1 MKLHELFNGIDD
13 TFGLENEFR
22 SDYVDTDKI
31 ISMTNEKLGISQ
43 KKPFPKIKF
52 IFLFA
57 AAFIALSAVIA
68 VSAVIKNNTADTFD
82 DIFTG
87 EPNAVGL
94 YESRHVSF
102 SSPDENLQVD
112 VMGITADNQNVYAM
126 LKVTHKDNS
135 PFAEDGYIYG
145 LYAVEGDFY
154 DDNYRS
160 AIKCRTKD
168 GEPLGNIGIAGGYT
182 NKYFLSDDR
191 TEMKIYLSVDVRGL
205 NAQGGEITYKNV
217 NYTAQKI
224 YDIKE
229 SFDEVTNQ
237 TWIDNMDLLEN
248 ESENYHIIRTGDSYV
263 LCKTVQKTF
272 DLPFEITFS
281 LDYSVENNIWLNPS
295 RINATNILTPVATDF
310 SAVISNFSLDIKSSC
325 SPSTAVKATPDE
337 NFHLVNFRDIDSK
350 NSVITLDDGTSY
362 YLVISS
368 AGGGINENT
377 NRFEEHI
384 KFQYKTVPDPAL
396 ADEIIVIDTRKI
408 KQITINGDVI
418 YTKGEFK
425 NVDKADIP

>member
-145 LYAVEGDFY
+145 LYAVQGDFY

-295 RINATNILTPVATDF
+295 RISATNILTPVATDF

-337 NFHLVNFRDIDSK
+337 NFHLINFRDIDSK

-408 KQITINGDVI
+408 KQIIINGDII
-418 YTKGEFK
+418 YTKGAFE
-425 NVDKADIP
+425 NVDKTDIP

>member
-13 TFGLENEFR
+13 TFGLEDEFQ

-31 ISMTNEKLGISQ
+31 ISMTNEKLGINQ
-43 KKPFPKIKF
+43 KKPFLKIKF

-57 AAFIALSAVIA
+57 AAFIALFAVIG
-68 VSAVIKNNTADTFD
+68 VSAVITNNTADTFD

-94 YESRHVSF
+94 YESRHVNF
-102 SSPDENLQVD
+102 SSPDENLQVN

-126 LKVTHKDNS
+126 LKATHKDGS

-145 LYAVEGDFY
+145 LYAVQGDFY

-160 AIKCRTKD
+160 AITCRTKD
-168 GEPLGNIGIAGGYT
+168 GEPLGNLGLAGGYT
-182 NKYFLSDDR
+182 NRYFLSDDR
-191 TEMKIYLSVDVRGL
+191 TEMKIYLSVDVKGL

-248 ESENYHIIRTGDSYV
+248 ENENYHIIRTGESYV
-263 LCKTVQKTF
+263 LCRTVQKTF

-295 RINATNILTPVATDF
+295 RINATN
-310 SAVISNFSLDIKSSC
+310 
-325 SPSTAVKATPDE
+325 VKATPDE

-408 KQITINGDVI
+408 KQIIINGDII
-418 YTKGEFK
+418 YTKGAFE

>member
-13 TFGLENEFR
+13 TFGLEDEFQ

-31 ISMTNEKLGISQ
+31 ISMTNEKLGINQ

-57 AAFIALSAVIA
+57 AAFIALFAVIG
-68 VSAVIKNNTADTFD
+68 VSAVITNNTADTFD

-94 YESRHVSF
+94 YESRHVNF
-102 SSPDENLQVD
+102 SSPDENLQVN

-126 LKVTHKDNS
+126 LKATHKDGS
-135 PFAEDGYIYG
+135 TFAEDGYIYG
-145 LYAVEGDFY
+145 LYAVQGDFY

-160 AIKCRTKD
+160 AITCRTKD
-168 GEPLGNIGIAGGYT
+168 GEPLGNLGLAGGYT
-182 NKYFLSDDR
+182 NRYFLSDDR

-248 ESENYHIIRTGDSYV
+248 EDYHIIRTGESYV
-263 LCKTVQKTF
+263 LCRTVQKTF

-281 LDYSVENNIWLNPS
+281 LNYSVENNIWLNPS
-295 RINATNILTPVATDF
+295 RISATDILTPVATDF

-337 NFHLVNFRDIDSK
+337 NFHLVNFYDIDSK

-408 KQITINGDVI
+408 KQITINGDII
-418 YTKGEFK
+418 YTKGEH
-425 NVDKADIP
+425 NNS

>member
-1 MKLHELFNGIDD
+1 
-13 TFGLENEFR
+13 
-22 SDYVDTDKI
+22 
-31 ISMTNEKLGISQ
+31 
-43 KKPFPKIKF
+43 
-52 IFLFA
+52 
-57 AAFIALSAVIA
+57 
-68 VSAVIKNNTADTFD
+68 
-82 DIFTG
+82 
-87 EPNAVGL
+87 
-94 YESRHVSF
+94 
-102 SSPDENLQVD
+102 
-112 VMGITADNQNVYAM
+112 
-126 LKVTHKDNS
+126 
-135 PFAEDGYIYG
+135 
-145 LYAVEGDFY
+145 
-154 DDNYRS
+154 
-160 AIKCRTKD
+160 
-168 GEPLGNIGIAGGYT
+168 
-182 NKYFLSDDR
+182 
-191 TEMKIYLSVDVRGL
+191 MKIYLSVDVRGL

-263 LCKTVQKTF
+263 LCQTVQKTF

-408 KQITINGDVI
+408 KQITINGDII
-418 YTKGEFK
+418 YTKGEFQ
-425 NVDKADIP
+425 NVDKTDIP

>member
-248 ESENYHIIRTGDSYV
+248 ENENYHIIRTGDSYV

-295 RINATNILTPVATDF
+295 RISATNILTPVATDF

-337 NFHLVNFRDIDSK
+337 NFHLINFRDIDSK

-408 KQITINGDVI
+408 KQITINGDII
-418 YTKGEFK
+418 YMKGEFK

>member
-1 MKLHELFNGIDD
+1 MKYKKFLDFILKTFLTGNEKINIITKYSEIEELINNKNPRKYEYLYHNKTAIHNILYDK
-13 TFGLENEFR
+13 E
-22 SDYVDTDKI
+22 KI
-31 ISMTNEKLGISQ
+31 IKIPSNNKE
-43 KKPFPKIKF
+43 IKF
-52 IFLFA
+52 ANLFYLTLLIRDQPCLTNYIYNFE
-57 AAFIALSAVIA
+57 FINNVNNYR
-68 VSAVIKNNTADTFD
+68 KNNNNIFD
-82 DIFTG
+82 SFMLSMMII
-87 EPNAVGL
+87 ELIENYKNA
-94 YESRHVSF
+94 
-102 SSPDENLQVD
+102 Q
-112 VMGITADNQNVYAM
+112 
-126 LKVTHKDNS
+126 
-135 PFAEDGYIYG
+135 
-145 LYAVEGDFY
+145 DFY

-418 YTKGEFK
+418 YTKGEFE
-425 NVDKADIP
+425 NVDKTDIP

>member
-145 LYAVEGDFY
+145 LYAVQGDFY

-248 ESENYHIIRTGDSYV
+248 ENYHIIRTGDSYV

-418 YTKGEFK
+418 YTKGEFE
-425 NVDKADIP
+425 NVDKTDIP

>member
-145 LYAVEGDFY
+145 LYAVQGDFY

-248 ESENYHIIRTGDSYV
+248 ENYHIIRTGDSYV

-337 NFHLVNFRDIDSK
+337 NFHLINFRDIDSK

-418 YTKGEFK
+418 YTKGEFE
-425 NVDKADIP
+425 NVDKTDIP

>member
-13 TFGLENEFR
+13 TFGLEDEFQ

-57 AAFIALSAVIA
+57 AAFIALSAVIG
-68 VSAVIKNNTADTFD
+68 VSAVITNNTADTFD

-94 YESRHVSF
+94 YESRHISF
-102 SSPDENLQVD
+102 SSPDENLQVN

-126 LKVTHKDNS
+126 LKATHKDGS

-145 LYAVEGDFY
+145 LYAVQGDFY

-160 AIKCRTKD
+160 AITCRTKD
-168 GEPLGNIGIAGGYT
+168 GEPLGNLGLAGGYT
-182 NKYFLSDDR
+182 NRYFLSDDR

-248 ESENYHIIRTGDSYV
+248 EDYHIIRTGESYV
-263 LCKTVQKTF
+263 LCRTVQKTF

-281 LDYSVENNIWLNPS
+281 LDYSIENNIWLNPS
-295 RINATNILTPVATDF
+295 RISATNILTPVATDF

-337 NFHLVNFRDIDSK
+337 NFHLVNFYDIDSK

-408 KQITINGDVI
+408 KQITINGDII
-418 YTKGEFK
+418 YTKGEH
-425 NVDKADIP
+425 NNS

>member
-13 TFGLENEFR
+13 TFGLENEFQ
-22 SDYVDTDKI
+22 SDYIDTNKI

-57 AAFIALSAVIA
+57 AAFIALSAVIV

-82 DIFTG
+82 DVFTG

-145 LYAVEGDFY
+145 LYAVQGDFY

-337 NFHLVNFRDIDSK
+337 NFHLVNFHEIDSK

-418 YTKGEFK
+418 YTKGEFE
-425 NVDKADIP
+425 NVDKTDIP

>member
-57 AAFIALSAVIA
+57 AAFIALSAVIV

-94 YESRHVSF
+94 YESRHVNF
-102 SSPDENLQVD
+102 SSPDENLQVN

-126 LKVTHKDNS
+126 LKATHKDGS

-145 LYAVEGDFY
+145 LYAVQGDFY

-160 AIKCRTKD
+160 AITCRTKD
-168 GEPLGNIGIAGGYT
+168 GEPLGNLGLAGGYT
-182 NKYFLSDDR
+182 NRYFLSDDR
-191 TEMKIYLSVDVRGL
+191 TEMKIYFSVDVKGL

-248 ESENYHIIRTGDSYV
+248 EDYHIIRTGESYV
-263 LCKTVQKTF
+263 LCRTVQKTF

-325 SPSTAVKATPDE
+325 SASTAVKATPDE

-384 KFQYKTVPDPAL
+384 KFQYKTVPDAAL
-396 ADEIIVIDTRKI
+396 ADDIIVIDTRKI

-418 YTKGEFK
+418 YTKGEFE
-425 NVDKADIP
+425 NVDKTDIP

>member
-31 ISMTNEKLGISQ
+31 ISMTNEKLGIRQ
-43 KKPFPKIKF
+43 KKLFPKIRF
-52 IFLFA
+52 IVLFA

-145 LYAVEGDFY
+145 LYAVQGDFY

-248 ESENYHIIRTGDSYV
+248 ENYHIIRTGDSYV

-337 NFHLVNFRDIDSK
+337 NFHLINFRDIDSK

-418 YTKGEFK
+418 YTKGEFE
-425 NVDKADIP
+425 NVDKTDIP